1 MGTSSSGVCQKE
13 ATEGRA
19 YVNSGTEDPEGW
31 VVEKLTDNTESVR
44 LSSPTLSRPHTLRS
58 VNNDIADLGSTG
70 PAHPLGHGPLLSV
83 LAYQ

>member
-31 VVEKLTDNTESVR
+31 VVEKLTDNRVSQ
-44 LSSPTLSRPHTLRS
+44 
-58 VNNDIADLGSTG
+58 A
-70 PAHPLGHGPLLSV
+70 LLSHC
-83 LAYQ
+83 LTASYLTFCQQ